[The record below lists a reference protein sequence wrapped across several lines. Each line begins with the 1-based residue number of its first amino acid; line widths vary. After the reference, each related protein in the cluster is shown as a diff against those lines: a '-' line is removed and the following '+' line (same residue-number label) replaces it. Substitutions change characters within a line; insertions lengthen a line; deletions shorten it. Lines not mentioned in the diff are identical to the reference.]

1 MCWNDFPD
9 WRPTLD
15 YIIDELNSML
25 KHEHPPPHSPVPTA
39 APTLEE
45 PDDVDTAP
53 TMTLP

>member
-25 KHEHPPPHSPVPTA
+25 KHEQPPNTQTPTA
-39 APTLEE
+39 VSTTLEE
-45 PDDVDTAP
+45 PDDVEIAP